1 MTRSRE
7 TGDVG
12 YRAYKKNLIING
24 SLATWQRGTNFPT
37 TDTYKADRWRMSA
50 TDGAGSIQRVPV
62 APDVLG
68 LDYSMQPV
76 TSSGT
81 ANMYTALEFVRAG
94 RSILATG
101 KTYTLSAWVALSG
114 GQGTGD
120 LQFTVTSRN
129 SQFDATNQVVMLSA
143 VVSPSVSGYTRLE
156 ASFVALAANGTN
168 EILQVTISG
177 IPYQAVITGIQ
188 LEEGSSATPFEYV
201 SPQENLAACQ
211 RYFERIVVVNNN
223 IATTGQVVN
232 TSAAIS
238 ILNYTVK
245 RATPTVTFS
254 SGFVTT
260 TALGAAAGGTPGAD
274 ITGLTSARISMTGA
288 AGLVGGNATCLVHPT
303 SGFIDVDAEL

>member
-50 TDGAGSIQRVPV
+50 TDGAGSIQRVPA

-101 KTYTLSAWVALSG
+101 KTYTLSAWVALTV
-114 GQGTGD
+114 GQGAGD

-211 RYFERIVVVNNN
+211 RYFESGASRILGSGYVVGAYVSQQIQFKVTKRIDAVSVVVTPTLVQNLENQVTDG
-223 IATTGQVVN
+223 IVRSSFRRLGTATATTVIVEEN
-232 TSAAIS
+232 SDW
-238 ILNYTVK
+238 
-245 RATPTVTFS
+245 
-254 SGFVTT
+254 
-260 TALGAAAGGTPGAD
+260 TA
-274 ITGLTSARISMTGA
+274 
-288 AGLVGGNATCLVHPT
+288 
-303 SGFIDVDAEL
+303 DAELQ